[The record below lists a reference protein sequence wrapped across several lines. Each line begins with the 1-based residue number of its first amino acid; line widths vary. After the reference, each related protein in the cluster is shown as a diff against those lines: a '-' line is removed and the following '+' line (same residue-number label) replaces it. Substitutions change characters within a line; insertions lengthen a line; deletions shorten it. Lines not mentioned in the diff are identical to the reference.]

1 MMSEIKRARRYDNE
15 FKRNAA
21 ALYVDGSQ
29 TVSELSKNL
38 GVQESTLYTWVAE
51 YRKSGDKSFEP
62 KQFTAQEKEMIRL
75 KRQLADVTMERD
87 ILKKAIA
94 IFSSKK

>member
-1 MMSEIKRARRYDNE
+1 MNKLKRHQRYDNE

-21 ALYVDGSQ
+21 ALYVDGKQ
-29 TVSELSKNL
+29 TLSELSQNL
-38 GVQESTLYTWVAE
+38 GVPESTLYTWIAE

-62 KQFTAQEKEMIRL
+62 KQLSAQEKEMIRL

>member
-1 MMSEIKRARRYDNE
+1 MSELKRSRRYDNE

-21 ALYVDGSQ
+21 ALYVEGKQ
-29 TVSELSKNL
+29 TLAEVSHNL
-38 GVQESTLYTWVAE
+38 GVQESTLYTWVGK
-51 YRKSGDKSFEP
+51 YRKSGDKCFEP
-62 KQFTAQEKEMIRL
+62 KELTVQEKEVIHL